1 MYIRKFYRM
10 PIHFIKEMT
19 WTLDM
24 CDSLQR
30 PQGHLWTLYSLERL
44 AVDRTLFLS
53 QILRKEQW

>member
-1 MYIRKFYRM
+1 M
-10 PIHFIKEMT
+10 PIHFIKEIT